1 MAVQETLGFVE
12 TCLSIASSVVI
23 VAAGK
28 YAYDRLLKRNTI
40 VLEFVRSPEWTYKPQ
55 TSPRKLIRL
64 YQEVIRHPE
73 RLDSLSIQVKY
84 KQSLATRNDFAGSVA
99 FALECH
105 KWNLKEIQIKRWFR
119 LLSSVEFLAGA
130 VEAHIPV
137 REFET
142 LMPDFFNRYLMAPSS
157 ICGGTDEIYL
167 GISNLQEPPYT
178 TKIRLSKFEFSLFPD
193 PLKLRIDGWVNV
205 RLNELEKYCPS
216 IIVRAM
222 CETVHSLSCNDS
234 LWDPTGLSIKDEYQ
248 DIVKSLTI
256 AHLWEVGIA

>member
-28 YAYDRLLKRNTI
+28 YAYDRFLKRNTI
-40 VLEFVRSPEWTYKPQ
+40 VLEFVQSPEWIYKPQ

-64 YQEVIRHPE
+64 YREIIRHPE

-84 KQSLATRNDFAGSVA
+84 RQSLSSRRDVAGSAA
-99 FALECH
+99 FALECR
-105 KWNLKEIQIKRWFR
+105 KWSKKESEIKRWLR
-119 LLSSVEFLAGA
+119 LLSSVEFLTGA
-130 VEAHIPV
+130 VEARIPV

-142 LMPDFFNRYLMAPSS
+142 LMPDFFNRYLNGSGSKSLSPGEM
-157 ICGGTDEIYL
+157 L
-167 GISNLQEPPYT
+167 LRISNLEEPPYT
-178 TKIRLSKFEFSLFPD
+178 TTIWLTKAETALIPA
-193 PLKLRIDGWVNV
+193 PLKSRINDWINV
-205 RLNELEKYCPS
+205 SLKELEEHCPG

-222 CETVHSLSCNDS
+222 CETVHSLSCDDS
-234 LWDPTGLSIKDEYQ
+234 FWNPTGISIKDEYQ
-248 DIVKSLTI
+248 AVVKSLSI